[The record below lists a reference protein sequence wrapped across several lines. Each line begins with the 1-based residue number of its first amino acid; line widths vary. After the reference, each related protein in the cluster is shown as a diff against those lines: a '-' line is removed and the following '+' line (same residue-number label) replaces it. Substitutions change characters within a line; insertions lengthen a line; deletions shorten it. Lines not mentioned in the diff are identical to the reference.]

1 MASFKR
7 QTTKSTLGLAKT
19 AYELGQ
25 RTLPAYSSDFSPQ
38 LYTQAQLFALL
49 VLRQFLRRDYRG
61 LSQMLAEWSDL
72 REVLELKRVPHY
84 TTLQKAAARLLKKS
98 APNDSSIASF
108 VMRASAAGFV
118 DAATLP
124 STRRDSS
131 PAISVATS

>member
-7 QTTKSTLGLAKT
+7 QTTKSTLGLAKA

-61 LSQMLAEWSDL
+61 LSQMLVEWSDL
-72 REVLELKRVPHY
+72 REVLELNRVPHY

-98 APNDSSIASF
+98 APNDSSMASF
-108 VMRASAAGFV
+108 VMRASAAGSA
-118 DAATLP
+118 DAAMPL